1 MKIKVGEKLPNSE
14 IFYLDH
20 NNDVQKVDIL
30 DLCKDN
36 KIIILG
42 MPYVLEQMN
51 KKWWTQ
57 TKRII
62 FVSIYAVINTY
73 LLCIMTVNYTK
84 KSKVEVMRYLREQ
97 GDVKDVYIL
106 NTSKGSVGQ
115 NINLIPDF
123 YFGRRL
129 KQNKIE
135 SIQGLNNI
143 NSDSIERNAYDL
155 KETNLKNEIFDIIFL
170 DPPFKDKEINI
181 LIDQIKMLKIA
192 NINTLIIIHRNKK
205 SVDNIS
211 KLLNIL
217 DEKNYGLS
225 KILFSKLI

>member
-1 MKIKVGEKLPNSE
+1 MRVIGGDLKGKKLLIPLDKSTRPLKDMVRESIFNILNHSSKVSKNINNS
-14 IFYLDH
+14 
-20 NNDVQKVDIL
+20 KVL
-30 DLCKDN
+30 DLFSGTGSFGIECLSRRAKEVIFFEN
-36 KIIILG
+36 YSNSLKILKKNIFNLK
-42 MPYVLEQMN
+42 LED
-51 KKWWTQ
+51 K
-57 TKRII
+57 TK
-62 FVSIYAVINTY
+62 
-73 LLCIMTVNYTK
+73 
-84 KSKVEVMRYLREQ
+84 
-97 GDVKDVYIL
+97 VY
-106 NTSKGSVGQ
+106 
-115 NINLIPDF
+115 
-123 YFGRRL
+123 
-129 KQNKIE
+129 E
-135 SIQGLNNI
+135 S
-143 NSDSIERNAYDL
+143 NAYDL